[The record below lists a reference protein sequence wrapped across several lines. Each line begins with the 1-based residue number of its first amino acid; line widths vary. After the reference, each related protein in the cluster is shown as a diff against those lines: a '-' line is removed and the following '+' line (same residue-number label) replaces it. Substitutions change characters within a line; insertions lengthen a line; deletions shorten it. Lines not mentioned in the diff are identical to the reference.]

1 MSGVAGTTAGFDAF
15 AFEAGGR
22 RKTVFVRGEG
32 RAVLLMHDM
41 AGLTPECLVLARR
54 LARGG
59 LRVYVPLLFGWPG
72 QASRVLGLGQALLSR
87 DFNLFADEGPG
98 ALTDWLRPLCREI
111 SARDGWRRIGVIGM
125 GITGSLVFSLLMEP
139 CVWAPVTS
147 HPSTPFPL
155 AERSRTCHGI
165 PEQHLVNLR
174 TRSDVRLLGWRFSED
189 RLCPPQR
196 FRRLAQLM
204 GRRFDGRE
212 IPSGEGTAFAAT
224 AHGVLDSRKPQ
235 TPPIPDA
242 IERTTRFLVARLGA
256 AEPGEDAG
264 ERPARVEA
272 FRRA

>member
-1 MSGVAGTTAGFDAF
+1 MSVVGTMAGFGAF
-15 AFEAGGR
+15 AFEAGGCT
-22 RKTVFVRGEG
+22 KTVFVRGHG
-32 RAVLLMHDM
+32 RAVLLMHDV
-41 AGLTPECLVLARR
+41 AGLTPECVALARR

-72 QASRVLGLGQALLSR
+72 QASRVLGFGQAILSR
-87 DFNLFADEGPG
+87 NFNLFADEGQS
-98 ALTDWLRPLCREI
+98 ALIDWLRPLCREI
-111 SARDGWRRIGVIGM
+111 SARDDWRRIGVVGM

-155 AERSRTCHGI
+155 AERSRTYLGI
-165 PEQHLVNLR
+165 PEEHLVNLR

-196 FRRLAQLM
+196 FRRLVQLM

-224 AHGVLDSRKPQ
+224 AHEVLDSRTPQ

-242 IERTTRFLVARLGA
+242 IERTTRFLVARLRA
-256 AEPGEDAG
+256 AEPEEDTGE
-264 ERPARVEA
+264 PLARVQA